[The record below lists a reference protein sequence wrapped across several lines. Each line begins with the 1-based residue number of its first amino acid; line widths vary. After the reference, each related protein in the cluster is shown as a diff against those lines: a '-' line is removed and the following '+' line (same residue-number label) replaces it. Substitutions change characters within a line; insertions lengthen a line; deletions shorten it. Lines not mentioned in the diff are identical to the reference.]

1 MVVTVLALTL
11 CLTTVAL
18 FPVDIFLVSSIMDPS
33 TGLRYDWATDSVI
46 AEIQFS
52 VKIIYYLAYG
62 FIASFC
68 FFWIPL
74 AYFYF
79 EELADD
85 DQTTIQ
91 RLWASLKYTILFV
104 LVACTLLLTGL
115 LTKPARHEG
124 VGLEWLRKLLAEIS
138 KDGAGALAFV
148 AGIMSLAGMGV
159 LIFYTAPG
167 LSLLPLHLLA
177 GSKVIPGRMYD
188 AQAQLDSNR
197 AQQNTILNRYRHQPL
212 TGGQQALSERDRHR
226 ITELARQELILENR
240 SKHMQRIRDSWF
252 HRCSCIIRP
261 LQFFPVDYV
270 LIVMII
276 LYMFWATTKGIISI
290 GIRFFW
296 VNLYEFRKAAT
307 QPQGLLAATMLL
319 MLSLAGLSYSLTI
332 SVAPEYSMFGSQKY
346 CNYTMPITGTRDCSQ
361 SLSEII
367 PCHVGAPSGLCLPTV
382 TSETILK
389 IILATPSLGI
399 AFFYLQWLFLVAF
412 VLALLF
418 NVVRGCWYGFGINPL
433 DEEEEDDLEDMEART
448 LLDRN
453 TDEEDAQRRTRRR
466 GLVRP
471 AAEVPRTSRGY
482 RQRHPQDQNHEQARP
497 PAYAQGPGPS
507 YGAVNNAH
515 ENAGRRG

>member
-1 MVVTVLALTL
+1 MGTVFLGLSIFFTLYYSDALDREPFAMVVTVLALTL

-18 FPVDIFLVSSIMDPS
+18 LPVDIFLVSSIMDPS
-33 TGLRYDWATDSVI
+33 TGLRYDWATDRVI

-138 KDGAGALAFV
+138 K
-148 AGIMSLAGMGV
+148 
-159 LIFYTAPG
+159 
-167 LSLLPLHLLA
+167 A

-240 SKHMQRIRDSWF
+240 SKHMQRIRDS
-252 HRCSCIIRP
+252 CIAQTNDDICGAPCGYIFFDQDIPNP
-261 LQFFPVDYV
+261 LNLLFLKLSPLFPVDYV

-346 CNYTMPITGTRDCSQ
+346 GVGTDSV
-361 SLSEII
+361 S
-367 PCHVGAPSGLCLPTV
+367 
-382 TSETILK
+382 
-389 IILATPSLGI
+389 TPWMKKKRMI
-399 AFFYLQWLFLVAF
+399 
-412 VLALLF
+412 
-418 NVVRGCWYGFGINPL
+418 
-433 DEEEEDDLEDMEART
+433 
-448 LLDRN
+448 
-453 TDEEDAQRRTRRR
+453 
-466 GLVRP
+466 
-471 AAEVPRTSRGY
+471 
-482 RQRHPQDQNHEQARP
+482 
-497 PAYAQGPGPS
+497 
-507 YGAVNNAH
+507 
-515 ENAGRRG
+515 